1 MRFIILLF
9 LLPFALASADD
20 FWKVGT
26 VPTSPSNGYIGI
38 SSEGHATLNEAVSDY
53 QNEAPNTSL
62 KHIWMALFFDS
73 DSKSQSEIKAYL
85 KEHYPKLFSVALKSS
100 GNLHN
105 PKVIPLQE
113 PYEEA
118 ILSTSFVSSLN
129 EALSHI
135 GYKVSKAS
143 SEKFFIDQRSK
154 TFSAAVWLMTTKTE
168 QDAAANP

>member
-1 MRFIILLF
+1 
-9 LLPFALASADD
+9 
-20 FWKVGT
+20 
-26 VPTSPSNGYIGI
+26 
-38 SSEGHATLNEAVSDY
+38 
-53 QNEAPNTSL
+53 
-62 KHIWMALFFDS
+62 MALFFDS